1 MKLRHVMLV
10 LTIAILLAAC
20 NFTLAEDVTPPPN
33 YVPPAPAPTM
43 GPLFPPNTPDIEN
56 GAAIYAEKCE
66 ACHGTT
72 GLGDGPQGLQLP
84 VTVAAI
90 GLPNIAQKALPSAWY
105 IQVTQGNLDRFM
117 PPFAS
122 LNDQERWDVVFYA
135 LTLHTKPEQI
145 EAGKSLLES
154 NCADCEKTF
163 SNLEMMAELSEN
175 DLIQLMKEGN
185 GDIPAFGKNFS
196 DEEAASVAIYLRTLT
211 FASSS
216 APVAVAATQTPVS
229 TEAVTPSAQTT
240 PVDGTQAAVTPEA
253 GTEVAVTPADGT
265 QVAVTP
271 EAGTEVAVTPADG
284 TQISGTPQAAAEV
297 TATAEPTLAEGMGT
311 VSGSIDNQTGKP
323 LPSDIKV
330 TLRAME
336 HGSDPNTGPAE
347 IAALEATANAD
358 GTFIFKNVEVPE
370 NRIFV
375 ADVEVNGSVYQSGFT
390 IVKAG
395 ETNLVIP
402 PITIFEGSTDY
413 TTLQIVSLQMYFDF
427 AIEGS
432 AQVFSIYTVA
442 NITDKT
448 VTVKMTSAMDIPFIA
463 FPEGAEPMGFQATQ
477 DTAAF
482 IQTADGFAMPPST
495 SSYGLI
501 AFASI
506 PKTDEMTLS
515 QTALLPI
522 GEVKLF
528 LPEGMEAQGDTL
540 KDEGIQPQNNTN
552 YHVYSS
558 GGLDKDES
566 VKFTVTGKPTS
577 VAVNPNVLQ
586 NKTLLIGVGALGLVL
601 VLAGVWLFLRG
612 PKPVVEESDQEEND
626 FDDAESLMDAIIALD
641 DLHRA
646 GKLSDEA
653 YQKRRDEL
661 KSALKR
667 RG

>member
-1 MKLRHVMLV
+1 MKLRHTMLV

-33 YVPPAPAPTM
+33 YVPPAPAPTL

-72 GLGDGPQGLQLP
+72 GLGDGEQGLQLP

-105 IQVTQGNLDRFM
+105 TQVTQGNLERFM

-145 EAGKSLLES
+145 EQGKSLFES
-154 NCADCEKTF
+154 NCADCAETF

-175 DLIQLMKEGN
+175 DLIQLMKEGQ

-196 DEEAASVAIYLRTLT
+196 DEEAASVAIYMRTLT
-211 FASSS
+211 YASSS
-216 APVAVAATQTPVS
+216 APVAAAATETPIS
-229 TEAVTPSAQTT
+229 AETATPSAETT

-265 QVAVTP
+265 PSAAAPVDGTQVSGTP
-271 EAGTEVAVTPADG
+271 GEATEVAVT
-284 TQISGTPQAAAEV
+284 E
-297 TATAEPTLAEGMGT
+297 EPTLAEGMGT
-311 VSGSIDNQTGKP
+311 VSGSIDNQTGAE
-323 LPSDIKV
+323 LPSDMKV

-336 HGSDPNTGPAE
+336 HGSDPNTGPKE
-347 IAALEATANAD
+347 IATFE
-358 GTFIFKNVEVPE
+358 GTVDVNGTYVFNNIPVPE
-370 NRIFV
+370 NRIFI
-375 ADVEVNGSVYQSGFT
+375 ADVVVNGSLYQSSFT

-395 ETNLVIP
+395 EIDLVIP
-402 PITIFEGSTDY
+402 PITIFEGTSDY
-413 TTLQIVSLQMYFDF
+413 STLQVTSLQIYFDF
-427 AIEGS
+427 AVEGS
-432 AQVFSIYTVA
+432 AQVFSVYTIA

-448 VTVKMTSAMDIPFIA
+448 VTVKMSSGLDIPFIA
-463 FPEGAEPMGFQATQ
+463 FPEGTEPLGFEATS

-482 IQTADGFAMPPST
+482 VQTADGFAMPPST
-495 SSYGLI
+495 TPYGLI
-501 AFASI
+501 AFASM
-506 PKTDEMTLS
+506 PKTDEMTIS

-522 GEVKLF
+522 GTVTLY
-528 LPEGMEAQGDTL
+528 LPEGMEAEGASL
-540 KDEGIQPQNNTN
+540 SDEGIQSEQNAN
-552 YHVYSS
+552 YHVYSAN
-558 GGLDKDES
+558 GLDKDES
-566 VKFTVTGKPTS
+566 IEFTVTGKPQS
-577 VAVNPNVLQ
+577 VTANPDILQ
-586 NKTLLIGVGALGLVL
+586 NKNLLIGVGGLGLVL

-612 PKPVVEESDQEEND
+612 PKPVVEEEDQEENE
-626 FDDAESLMDAIIALD
+626 FDDPESLMDAIIALD
-641 DLHRA
+641 DLHRS

-653 YQKRRDEL
+653 YRKRRDEL
-661 KSALKR
+661 KNALKKKA
-667 RG
+667 